1 MAASD
6 YEVESQEALVHRN
19 ASRASGRRAGSAFAS
34 QTSQGTLS
42 LSQSAKELS
51 IHDENGVETDK
62 NWKCTKKLCTKQ
74 KSVKHLV
81 QKLITS
87 NKEYQLKVLIKSL
100 IYVSNW

>member
-34 QTSQGTLS
+34 QNSQGTLS

-62 NWKCTKKLCTKQ
+62 N
-74 KSVKHLV
+74 
-81 QKLITS
+81 
-87 NKEYQLKVLIKSL
+87 
-100 IYVSNW
+100 